1 MSKTYSSY
9 SQMYKTLANSC
20 LYTSKINIYIN
31 PAFNPLLPSQL
42 CPFPIYP
49 PSAPSASCCN
59 KCTISSS
66 CTSCCNT
73 PNQPYNCASYK

>member
-49 PSAPSASCCN
+49 PSASCCN

-73 PNQPYNCASYK
+73 PNQPYNCASCK